1 MKINVTSTITR
12 STDSVRQRL
21 TELKANPE
29 PVLRMMAMG
38 VLPEMRKRVH
48 VEGKD
53 AAGNRIGSYSTPYMK
68 LRQAKYNR
76 TADDKVVL
84 SLTRQMEQDLTVV
97 ELNPGYGIGY
107 LNGDNFRKAM
117 WLEEKYNKEILT
129 ALSEDEQQLA
139 EAVAEEYIAELLNN
153 TAE

>member
-53 AAGNRIGSYSTPYMK
+53 AAGNRIGEYSTPYLK
-68 LRQAKYNR
+68 LRQDKYNR
-76 TADDKVVL
+76 TADPKVVL
-84 SLTRQMEQDLTVV
+84 SLTRQMEQDLTIV
-97 ELNPGYGIGY
+97 ELNPGYAIGY
-107 LNGDNFRKAM
+107 INEANFRKAT
-117 WLEEKYNKEILT
+117 WLEEKYKKEILT
-129 ALSEDEQQLA
+129 ALSEREQELA
-139 EAVAEEYIAELLNN
+139 TAVAEEYIDELLNN
-153 TAE
+153 TTE